1 MVFWLT
7 ITRNG
12 SLWDVRVDHEEGT
25 WRLQEHAIVERYGV
39 QVRILGELAL
49 LPKAVQK
56 AAREVMEASK
66 HHTKLILNICLA
78 YS

>member
-1 MVFWLT
+1 M
-7 ITRNG
+7 
-12 SLWDVRVDHEEGT
+12 E
-25 WRLQEHAIVERYGV
+25 QYGV

-49 LPKAVQK
+49 LPEAVQK

-66 HHTKLILNICLA
+66 HHTNLILNICLA